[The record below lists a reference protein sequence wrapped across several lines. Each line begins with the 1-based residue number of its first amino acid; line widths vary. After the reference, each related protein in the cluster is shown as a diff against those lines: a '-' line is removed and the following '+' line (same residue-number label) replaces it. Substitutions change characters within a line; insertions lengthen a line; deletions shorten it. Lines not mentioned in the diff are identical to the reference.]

1 MGGLIGIAIGLA
13 LGCFGF
19 LVMRNPMR
27 LAVLAPGAQGYYQR
41 IVLDRWQRI
50 PLRIVGAVVSLFGWV
65 IFTAALG
72 GLLRFRLLRGTSNG
86 LLAALWLVFIGGWV
100 FGLVS
105 IVIRLLRRES
115 LGWTDWLEMWRRG
128 TQLGP
133 IAVYPPITPAMQ
145 QESGV
150 FTIGFCVLVAAAIV
164 IGPYLPS

>member
-19 LVMRNPMR
+19 LVMRNPIR
-27 LAVLAPGAQGYYQR
+27 LAVLAPGAKGYYQR

-50 PLRIVGAVVSLFGWV
+50 PLRIVGAAVSLFGWV

-72 GLLRFRLLRGTSNG
+72 GLPRFLLLRGISNG

-105 IVIRLLRRES
+105 VVINWAQLLSTRPS
-115 LGWTDWLEMWRRG
+115 LPQCSANPECL
-128 TQLGP
+128 L
-133 IAVYPPITPAMQ
+133 
-145 QESGV
+145 SGS
-150 FTIGFCVLVAAAIV
+150 LS
-164 IGPYLPS
+164 L